1 MANQPLQADRT
12 FTPSHNHFA
21 ELNGIKTPPPSAAPG
36 PPVVCQSPGWLFQG
50 QDFVRARHRHKHALA
65 LSPLQAC
72 LGHFMVLSAGQ
83 LPRTMRN
90 LWQYLRSEV
99 GWVQGFVHPHWN
111 PHWAVP
117 VGRPWS
123 RGAAGHG
130 FVLRAGRE
138 STASG
143 GCTRQEKAMA
153 SLQGIAMLLAF
164 SRTRRFTAWG
174 GA

>member
-12 FTPSHNHFA
+12 FTPSHNRFA

-36 PPVVCQSPGWLFQG
+36 PSVVCQSPGWLFQG
-50 QDFVRARHRHKHALA
+50 RDFVRARHGHKRALA

-99 GWVQGFVHPHWN
+99 GCVQGFGHPHWN

-117 VGRPWS
+117 VRRPWS
-123 RGAAGHG
+123 RGAAGDG
-130 FVLRAGRE
+130 FVLRAGWE
-138 STASG
+138 SA
-143 GCTRQEKAMA
+143 A
-153 SLQGIAMLLAF
+153 
-164 SRTRRFTAWG
+164 
-174 GA
+174 